1 MLNDHK
7 DISTVD
13 YKETGLKDGVLS
25 KTNEP
30 KAKGVGFRILDK
42 FNKTI
47 TSFRVEKKGRT
58 ESGRPADNDKM
69 DLFNLISYKLESFL
83 NIRPVPQSLGVIFIR
98 KTNLYYSPLPPRKAM
113 EQRFM

>member
-1 MLNDHK
+1 MRPFLPREEYRVVATVNNEGVSMLNDHK

-42 FNKTI
+42 LNKTI
-47 TSFRVEKKGRT
+47 TSFRVEKKGAN
-58 ESGRPADNDKM
+58 GKW
-69 DLFNLISYKLESFL
+69 
-83 NIRPVPQSLGVIFIR
+83 
-98 KTNLYYSPLPPRKAM
+98 KTCG
-113 EQRFM
+113 

>member
-1 MLNDHK
+1 MVAAVNNEGVSMFNDHK

-47 TSFRVEKKGRT
+47 TSFRVEKKGAN
-58 ESGRPADNDKM
+58 GKW
-69 DLFNLISYKLESFL
+69 
-83 NIRPVPQSLGVIFIR
+83 
-98 KTNLYYSPLPPRKAM
+98 KTCG
-113 EQRFM
+113 